1 MGVGGNIIDNKI
13 SCLLLAFSKIKEL
26 ANILDSKKEGKLSS
40 ILFSIIQDKNEL
52 NSNVQDFK
60 MLSSKEK
67 LGNNTKKILK
77 FMLETLHKELK
88 NNEEPSNIDNNLKN
102 EYYLYEK
109 LMEDFNSVIQ
119 KLFFGVEK
127 KTFKCKECH
136 NEDIRY
142 QIIYKKTFLM
152 PEKEKEIVLKTFL
165 DNMENKK
172 KKIKKCKHCQKEV
185 NFETSSKI
193 IDLPEIFIIHF
204 DKKNNP
210 YCKLDY
216 YTKIKIKDA
225 TYKLISFFQEKN
237 ENPNVYYKEKG
248 KWFRYEIEQKRKKEI
263 KDDITTELVNPSI
276 IFLKKKKTQ
285 FKNFFNRISNLLQ
298 DKENIIEMANEHILP
313 EIHSENYYL
322 LNIFWYNKILKIYES
337 EEKYQ
342 NDEYIIDS
350 IKKVKDINKL
360 NIYDKIE
367 IYENFKRRKKDIEN
381 ENFFKIEKPNNLY
394 PINFIPIKE
403 NIFNSLLK
411 ELKISTDKYQKYLY
425 KIKFGENYAFIRDK
439 NKNESG
445 ETIFVCYIN
454 ENKFEIVSILK
465 YNHTDEFNNE
475 IKNYISNRGGLE
487 YYYQSRRLKINSKDN
502 QIIINSDNKKIGSLL
517 NLKDLNNYMNI
528 YKFNENMRKEI
539 GVSTDTIIKD
549 KVSIFDEINFSI
561 QN

>member
-403 NIFNSLLK
+403 NIFNGLLK

-487 YYYQSRRLKINSKDN
+487 YYYQSRRLKINTKDN